1 MAQAETWAREWYE
14 KRRRTRKAEA
24 RLERIHR
31 RLEARADA
39 FAFELSEDVRQYR
52 HRRAAA
58 LKVGGGD
65 NIAAQ
70 VSNDPAAPVATQV
83 LANAA
88 AAQLQYNA
96 IGARL
101 GQASSRGAMTYASDC
116 ATGAYQR
123 DVTIDKGFV

>member
-1 MAQAETWAREWYE
+1 MSAWAWVCVTILALAAMAQAETWAREWYE
-14 KRRRTRKAEA
+14 KRQRTRKAEA
-24 RLERIHR
+24 RLARIHR

-70 VSNDPAAPVATQV
+70 VAK
-83 LANAA
+83 
-88 AAQLQYNA
+88 
-96 IGARL
+96 
-101 GQASSRGAMTYASDC
+101 
-116 ATGAYQR
+116 R
-123 DVTIDKGFV
+123 DVTIDNFRHHFPFAACVCCGPPSLRRR